1 MGSQT
6 KHDSFDAVI
15 VGAGQAAS
23 PLATALGAA
32 GWKTAV
38 VERRHVGGSCINF
51 GCTPT
56 KAMAASARVAA
67 LAHRAAEFGVAA
79 GTVEVDFPAV
89 MQRARAIVSRF
100 RRGLEAAL
108 AGADN
113 VELIPG
119 HAVFKDAHTLA
130 VRRPDGTSRT
140 LEATHVVINTGTR
153 AALPPI
159 PGLERLPLL
168 HDDAL
173 LALDALPPHLLVIGG
188 GYVGLEFAQ
197 IFRRFGSQVSLVQ
210 RGDQLAPRE
219 DTDVAEALRDML
231 VDDGVKV
238 YLEAKILDAG
248 RGRSSDGDS
257 IALNLKTPT
266 GPLRLLGS
274 HILVATGR
282 TPNSD
287 DLDLAAAGVETDAD
301 GYIRV
306 NDRLETSAAG
316 VYALGDVKGGPA
328 FTHIAYDDARVLK
341 TNLLGEGG
349 ASVADRPVPYTVFT
363 DPQLGRIGLSE
374 REARQSGRRILRA
387 QLQMGQVAR
396 AIETGE
402 TRGFVKALIDAD
414 SGEILGAAALA
425 AEGGE
430 LMAMLQ
436 LAMMGRIPYTRLH
449 DAVFAHPTLAESLNT
464 LFAAPQPLSR

>member
-6 KHDSFDAVI
+6 DHDSFDAVI
-15 VGAGQAAS
+15 VGAGQAAA
-23 PLATALGAA
+23 PLAAALGAA

-56 KAMAASARVAA
+56 KALAASARIAA
-67 LAHRAAEFGVAA
+67 LARRAAEFGVRT
-79 GTVEVDFPAV
+79 GTIEVDFPAV
-89 MQRARAIVSRF
+89 MQRARAIVARF
-100 RRGLEAAL
+100 RRGLEASL
-108 AGADN
+108 AGTDN

-119 HAVFKDAHTLA
+119 HAVFKDARTLA
-130 VRRPDGTSRT
+130 VRRPDGGSRT
-140 LEATHVVINTGTR
+140 LEAPHIVINTGTR

-159 PGLERLPLL
+159 RGLESLPLL
-168 HDDAL
+168 HDEAL
-173 LALDALPPHLLVIGG
+173 LALEALPPHLLVIGG

-197 IFRRFGSQVSLVQ
+197 MFRRFGSEVSVVQ
-210 RGDQLAPRE
+210 RGEQLAPHE
-219 DTDVAEALRDML
+219 DPDVAEAMREIL

-248 RGRSSDGDS
+248 RGRSSDGGS

-282 TPNSD
+282 RPNSD
-287 DLDLAAAGVETDAD
+287 DLELAAAGVETDAD
-301 GYIRV
+301 GYVRV
-306 NDRLETSAAG
+306 NDRLETSVAG
-316 VYALGDVKGGPA
+316 IYALGDVKGGPA
-328 FTHIAYDDARVLK
+328 FTHIAYDDARVLQAR
-341 TNLLGEGG
+341 LLGGG
-349 ASVADRPVPYTVFT
+349 DASVADRPVPYTVFT

-374 REARQSGRRILRA
+374 NEALQTGRRVLRA
-387 QLQMGQVAR
+387 RLQMGQVAR

-402 TRGFVKALIDAD
+402 TRGFVKALVDAD
-414 SGEILGAAALA
+414 SGQILGAAALA

-436 LAMMGRIPYTRLH
+436 LAMMGRIPYTHLR

-464 LFAAPQPLSR
+464 LFASPQPLSR

>member
-6 KHDSFDAVI
+6 DHDRFDAVI
-15 VGAGQAAS
+15 VGAGQAAA
-23 PLATALGAA
+23 PLAVALGNA

-38 VERRHVGGSCINF
+38 VERRNVGGSCINF

-67 LAHRAAEFGVAA
+67 LARRAAEFGVRA
-79 GTVEVDFPAV
+79 GPVEIDFPAV
-89 MQRARAIVSRF
+89 MQRARAVVARF
-100 RRGLEAAL
+100 RRGLEASL

-113 VELIPG
+113 VELILG
-119 HAVFKDAHTLA
+119 HAVFKDARTLA
-130 VRRPDGTSRT
+130 VRRPDGGSRT
-140 LEATHVVINTGTR
+140 LEAKHIVINTGTR

-173 LALDALPPHLLVIGG
+173 LALDALPQHLLVIGG

-197 IFRRFGSQVSLVQ
+197 MFQRFGSKVSIVQ
-210 RGDQLAPRE
+210 RGEQLVPRE
-219 DTDVAEALRDML
+219 DPDVAEAMREML
-231 VDDGVKV
+231 VQDGVNV
-238 YLEAKILDAG
+238 HLEAKILDAD
-248 RGRSSDGDS
+248 RGRSSDGEA

-274 HILVATGR
+274 HILVAAGR
-282 TPNSD
+282 RPNTN

-301 GYIRV
+301 GYVRV
-306 NDRLETSAAG
+306 NERLETSVTG
-316 VYALGDVKGGPA
+316 IYALGDVKGGPA

-341 TNLLGEGG
+341 ARLLGDGD
-349 ASVADRPVPYTVFT
+349 ASVTDRPVPYTVFT

-374 REARQSGRRILRA
+374 SEALQTGRRVLRA
-387 QLQMGQVAR
+387 RLQMGQVAR

-402 TRGFVKALIDAD
+402 ARGFIKALIDAD
-414 SGEILGAAALA
+414 SGQILGAAALA

-430 LMAMLQ
+430 LMAMMQ
-436 LAMMGRIPYTRLH
+436 FAMMGRIPYTRLR